1 MNIKQLEKDL
11 WESADD
17 LRANSKLTATE
28 YAQPVLGLIFLSHA
42 TSRLYKLV
50 EQLKQTDA
58 TAQRMA
64 EMVKTVEG
72 FPVQQYEDYIKGAF
86 KTRNALYLEPNQRFD
101 VIAQA
106 SGDQDLGGILDQVMR
121 DIESAYPI
129 LSNVLPQ
136 TYNRFEVDL
145 LRRLVRI
152 FSRPAL
158 TNASGDVF
166 GKIYEYFLNKFAMSG
181 AQEGGEFF
189 TPPSL
194 VKTIVNFIEP
204 DHGVVFDPACGSAG
218 MFIQTTHFLEDRH
231 IHNAKIRFVG
241 QEKSENNQHL
251 AVLNMVVHG
260 LDATNILQGNTF
272 YDRREECIGA
282 CDFVMAN
289 PPFNVDAVDATRCE
303 VDVVTLPVPS
313 KEQPNIPMPTAL
325 DYMQAATS
333 EQKRLPFGLSGVTKR
348 KSTSGE
354 RADGGADKN
363 DVVSNANSLWI
374 QYFYSYL
381 NATGRAGFVMAS
393 SASDAGGRD
402 REIRRQ
408 LVETGHVDVM
418 VSIGPKFFYT
428 RSLPCTLW
436 FFDKGK
442 SQDRLDHVLMLDARS
457 VYTVVSA
464 KSHVFSD
471 AQLSALTAIVWLTRG
486 ETHKYNAL
494 LAGYLREIAEQ
505 LNTLPALVAESSHAC
520 RKLAALLSDF
530 VDKVTLDELN
540 HHKPKKD
547 KDGNL
552 LPTPTPIN
560 AEQLADYQARI
571 RQDYAALG
579 QLPPLVVATKAK
591 TKAKAK
597 KDQAAQAQSVQATDV
612 QMDLIA
618 SVEVAV
624 EPTEP
629 VVQPVLVE
637 PMAASYAPLLALSAS
652 VLDLLCV
659 DSPAHAVVVQ
669 GFELVCAQRAEI
681 EALRQAII
689 ERHQQWLGMVEQG
702 ENIRAAQSKHWPKK
716 ELKAARLPLLPSSPD
731 AREEEITVHDRVLA
745 CLDAVLQRLDDIA
758 WLHSR
763 FPDGVYADILGLCKW
778 VSRAEIAA
786 NDYSLT
792 AGRYVGVA
800 EEADDLGDFAERMRG
815 IHAELALL
823 DDKAAT
829 LGQAIQVSFKEL
841 LG

>member
-1 MNIKQLEKDL
+1 MNTQTLKQLEKDL

-50 EQLKQTDA
+50 EQIKQTDA
-58 TAQRMA
+58 TAQQMA

-72 FPVQQYEDYIKGAF
+72 FPVETYETYIKEAF
-86 KTRNALYLEPNQRFD
+86 KARNALYLEPNQRFD
-101 VIAQA
+101 VIAQV

-121 DIESAYPI
+121 DIEAAYPI

-325 DYMQAATS
+325 DYMKAAAS

-354 RADGGADKN
+354 RTDGGADKN

-464 KSHVFSD
+464 KSHVFTD

-486 ETHKYNAL
+486 ETYKYNAL

-505 LNTLPALVAESSHAC
+505 LNTLPALVVESSHAC
-520 RKLAALLSDF
+520 RELAALLSHF
-530 VDKVTLDELN
+530 VCLVKLEELN
-540 HHKPKKD
+540 QHKAKKD

-552 LPTPTPIN
+552 LPAPTPITSV
-560 AEQLADYQARI
+560 QLADYQARV
-571 RQDYAALG
+571 QADYTALG
-579 QLPPLVVATKAK
+579 RLPAKVKANETQQPAQTTAQPVATVG
-591 TKAKAK
+591 
-597 KDQAAQAQSVQATDV
+597 QL
-612 QMDLIA
+612 DLIA
-618 SVEVAV
+618 AVDTEGVVSDTASVV
-624 EPTEP
+624 ES
-629 VVQPVLVE
+629 L
-637 PMAASYAPLLALSAS
+637 ASTYAPLLSLADS
-652 VLDLLCV
+652 LLTQCSGDVV
-659 DSPAHAVVVQ
+659 DHAAVVQ
-669 GFELVCAQRAEI
+669 GFELAQQQREAVSDLRA
-681 EALRQAII
+681 ALVQ
-689 ERHQQWLGMVEQG
+689 RHQSWLGLVDEG
-702 ENIRAAQSKHWPKK
+702 ETLRAAQSKHWPKK

-731 AREEEITVHDRVLA
+731 AREEEITIHDRALS

-763 FPDGVYADILGLCKW
+763 FPDGAYADILGLCKW

-800 EEADDLGDFAERMRG
+800 EEADDLGNFAERMRE

-823 DDKAAT
+823 DGKAAT
-829 LGQAIQVSFKEL
+829 LGQAIQASFKEL

>member
-1 MNIKQLEKDL
+1 MNTQTLKQLEKDL

-50 EQLKQTDA
+50 EQIKQTDA
-58 TAQRMA
+58 TAQQMA

-72 FPVQQYEDYIKGAF
+72 FPVETYETYIKEAF
-86 KTRNALYLEPNQRFD
+86 KARNALYLEPNQRFD

-121 DIESAYPI
+121 DIEAAYPI

-313 KEQPNIPMPTAL
+313 KEQPNIPMPSAL

-464 KSHVFSD
+464 KSHVFTD

-494 LAGYLREIAEQ
+494 LASYLREIAEQ
-505 LNTLPALVAESSHAC
+505 LNALPALVVESSHAC
-520 RKLAALLSDF
+520 RELAALLSHF
-530 VDKVTLDELN
+530 VRLVKVEELN
-540 HHKPKKD
+540 QHKAKKD
-547 KDGNL
+547 KEGNL
-552 LPTPTPIN
+552 LPAPVAITSV
-560 AEQLADYQARI
+560 QLADYQTRVQA
-571 RQDYAALG
+571 DYTALG
-579 QLPPLVVATKAK
+579 RLPAKVQANETQQPAQTAVQPVATVG
-591 TKAKAK
+591 
-597 KDQAAQAQSVQATDV
+597 QL
-612 QMDLIA
+612 DLIA
-618 SVEVAV
+618 AIDTDGVVSDTASVV
-624 EPTEP
+624 ES
-629 VVQPVLVE
+629 L
-637 PMAASYAPLLALSAS
+637 ASTYAPLLSLADS
-652 VLDLLCV
+652 LLTQCSGDVV
-659 DSPAHAVVVQ
+659 DHAAVVQ
-669 GFELVCAQRAEI
+669 GFELAQQQREAVSDLRA
-681 EALRQAII
+681 ALVQ
-689 ERHQQWLGMVEQG
+689 RHQGWLGLADEG
-702 ENIRAAQSKHWPKK
+702 EGLRAVQSKHWPKK

-731 AREEEITVHDRVLA
+731 AREEETTIHDRVLA

-800 EEADDLGDFAERMRG
+800 EEADDLGDFAERMRE

-823 DDKAAT
+823 DGKAAT